1 MINKAALASQKKAK
15 KKAKE
20 KLFSFFPPPFRL
32 NLFFREDFFV
42 FRSSFRAFPAAAAV
56 VNTLFCSSFST
67 RATNITLVF
76 SLFCNKKEKSFFSP
90 QYFLIFKPE
99 VGSVYVE
106 NVRALLRRVSRVRE
120 RERKKKDD
128 DDDDELLF
136 DNDDDDDENDDE
148 RFVDDEA

>member
-1 MINKAALASQKKAK
+1 M
-15 KKAKE
+15 
-20 KLFSFFPPPFRL
+20 
-32 NLFFREDFFV
+32 
-42 FRSSFRAFPAAAAV
+42 
-56 VNTLFCSSFST
+56 
-67 RATNITLVF
+67 F

-148 RFVDDEA
+148 RFVDDEE